1 MATPTKDTILVTG
14 ASGHLGRAV
23 LHHLVNTHQVPA
35 GQIIAATRK
44 PEGLADLAKLGVG
57 VRAADFDSPDLAKSF
72 AGARRLLLISTDA
85 MDRPGRRLE
94 QHRKAVKA
102 AKEAGVQHIV
112 YTSMPNP
119 SEDSPIPF
127 AGDHRGT
134 EEAIAASGMT
144 HTILRNSWYMEN
156 LLMSLPG
163 VLAAGKWYTASGT
176 GKWYTKTTKGRL
188 SYGSRD
194 DFARAAAAVLASG
207 AKDSRTYTL
216 TGPEALTA
224 DDIAKIAGDAL
235 GKKIK
240 VRYVTP
246 KQLAGGMKTAGL
258 PDMLIP
264 LMVSF
269 DVNTAQG
276 RMETVTSDIKDLTG
290 KAPQTLRDWFAQ
302 NKAMFGA

>member
-1 MATPTKDTILVTG
+1 MSAPTKDTILVTG

-23 LHHLVNTHQVPA
+23 IAHLIGTYKVPA

-44 PEGLADLAKLGVG
+44 PEGLADLAKKGVQ
-57 VRAADFDSPDLAKSF
+57 VRAADFDSADLAKSF
-72 AGARRLLLISTDA
+72 TGAKRLMLVSTDA

-94 QHRKAVKA
+94 QHLKAVKA

-119 SEDSPIPF
+119 TADSPIPF

-156 LLMSLPG
+156 LAGSLPS
-163 VLAAGKWYTASGT
+163 AIASGKWHSAT
-176 GKWYTKTTKGRL
+176 GQGRL
-188 SYGSRD
+188 AHTARD
-194 DFARAAAAVLASG
+194 DQARAAAAALASG
-207 AKDSRTYTL
+207 STENKTFTL
-216 TGPEALTA
+216 TGPEALTTEET
-224 DDIAKIAGDAL
+224 AKIASEVL
-235 GKKIK
+235 GKPIE
-240 VRYVTP
+240 VVHVTP
-246 KQLAGGMKTAGL
+246 EQLAGGMKAAGV
-258 PDMLIP
+258 PDMFIP

-276 RMETVTSDIKDLTG
+276 RMETVTSAVKDLSG
-290 KAPQTLRDWFAQ
+290 AAPQNLRDWFKA
-302 NKAMFGA
+302 NKVLFGA